1 MSKTLFENTRRARTT
16 ASFRIS
22 EYEKTVI
29 LRRLGKAVEKLK
41 EARKEIHATT
51 QLLLRMKEAGDDLAE
66 PAIASVAE
74 MFSWEGNPWILSPNA
89 KAKMKREAAKP
100 LLLLRAD

>member
-16 ASFRIS
+16 ASFLIS

-41 EARKEIHATT
+41 EARKEIHTT
-51 QLLLRMKEAGDDLAE
+51 TRLLLRMREAGDDLAE
-66 PAIASVAE
+66 PAIAAVAE
-74 MFSWEGNPWILSPNA
+74 MCHLEGSPWILSENA
-89 KAKMKREAAKP
+89 KAKMKIEAAKP
-100 LLLLRAD
+100 LPLLRAD